1 MALTADPISY
11 VDKGDAPFFLIMH
24 GTKEM
29 LVPYNQSV
37 VLHKAL
43 KKAGV
48 RSALLT
54 GRWRAQ
60 RGGGVLPERFRDVHR
75 VSFAGE

>member
-1 MALTADPISY
+1 MALAADPISY
-11 VDKGDAPFFLIMH
+11 VDKGDAPFLIMH
-24 GTKEM
+24 GTKDM

-37 VLHKAL
+37 LLHNAL

-54 GRWRAQ
+54 VD
-60 RGGGVLPERFRDVHR
+60 GGGHSGGGRVAGAIPDVHR

>member
-1 MALTADPISY
+1 
-11 VDKGDAPFFLIMH
+11 
-24 GTKEM
+24 M

-37 VLHKAL
+37 LLHNAL

-54 GRWRAQ
+54 VN
-60 RGGGVLPERFRDVHR
+60 GGGHSGWRGMLPERFRTFIEFHLLGNKGIIADETIPVAKVR
-75 VSFAGE
+75 FR